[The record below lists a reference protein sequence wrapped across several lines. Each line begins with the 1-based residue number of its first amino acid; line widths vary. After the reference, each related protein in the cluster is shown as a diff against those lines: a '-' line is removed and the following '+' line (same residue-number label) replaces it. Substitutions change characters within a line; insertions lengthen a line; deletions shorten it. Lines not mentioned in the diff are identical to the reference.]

1 MTSDMLVLLPSDLS
15 SKNRG
20 LLGSYVTPPVVALAL
35 LLALA
40 GAGMLDIAGG
50 GGCWGTLSDP

>member
-1 MTSDMLVLLPSDLS
+1 MLVLLPSDLS

-20 LLGSYVTPPVVALAL
+20 LLGSYETPVVVLAL

-40 GAGMLDIAGG
+40 GAGMLDIGGG

>member
-20 LLGSYVTPPVVALAL
+20 LLGSYETPVVVLAL

-40 GAGMLDIAGG
+40 GAGMLDIGGG